1 MGISASEYLLRDL
14 KRKRLKAGLTQAQL
28 GERIH
33 YSDTHV
39 SGIETGSKP
48 VTFAYLRLV
57 DEALGLDDHFQVMW
71 EELVKDSDAPVWLRE
86 WMVLEREATAL
97 RWYEH
102 AFVPGLLQTEAYMRA
117 IFSASH
123 RLQAN
128 DIEQQVASRL
138 ERQKILTGDTAPNL
152 FVVVDAMVLKRQAG
166 QGKVMAEQMAH
177 LLACA
182 EQPKMHLQVIPTS
195 LGMYSGLA
203 GAFILADLPD
213 AHRAGYVDNQ
223 LTAQIVERPD
233 DIATLTL
240 SWDAVRDE
248 ALPRS
253 QTLDLLK
260 EAAQSWT

>member
-1 MGISASEYLLRDL
+1 MSPRSPARPLDEATFEGVGFERDHLMTGCYRNPYCRNSSVHFGGAGSQPWPAGGGSLIRGKVGEHVGISASEYLLRDL

-138 ERQKILTGDTAPNL
+138 ERQK
-152 FVVVDAMVLKRQAG
+152 F
-166 QGKVMAEQMAH
+166 
-177 LLACA
+177 
-182 EQPKMHLQVIPTS
+182 
-195 LGMYSGLA
+195 
-203 GAFILADLPD
+203 
-213 AHRAGYVDNQ
+213 
-223 LTAQIVERPD
+223 
-233 DIATLTL
+233 
-240 SWDAVRDE
+240 
-248 ALPRS
+248 
-253 QTLDLLK
+253 
-260 EAAQSWT
+260 